1 MSKLTI
7 TMFMIAFFALPAVG
21 GTIDNTQILLN
32 NLGYNAGVVDGISG
46 SKTRNALGDFYKK
59 NGSEYDGTLDDN
71 EVKELTQAL
80 LKGSFLAQSS
90 EFRQIS
96 FLPDSEQVLAAHKKN
111 FCNFK
116 TADAEINLTVDR
128 LSDLFRTDDFSC
140 FRQPMKSKLSADEK
154 QHMENFNNIVD
165 TMQNYHAHY
174 WAYPNSK
181 NANLLIQKWMLA
193 FENDFA
199 TDSQCESDSAL
210 FHKHALLSLMY
221 SYLSLRENN
230 HLSSED
236 DKIFQSEITKR
247 FFELKRDKRWS
258 LLENSR
264 DTKTKRLLN
273 NKSAVLAQIRTLY
286 GFLFNDLDEF
296 LIGLHYHNIT
306 LDDMKE
312 DGALWRE
319 AQRGRFAWRY
329 YVHALSSMVETA
341 NIYHRLGYEGIW
353 DYQSLKT
360 GKSLNDA
367 IDFYVSALDQPSKMW
382 RYSKANLGSA
392 EFYELGDYRDLKRR
406 DRFKE
411 DNRENKWFFT
421 YRSHFPNAQAV
432 QSYADFAK
440 IVDEIRSDRSQFQ
453 GYNSQC
459 ISIKPD
465 PSEISQKP
473 FERYSASA
481 GLYQLN
487 SVLRDVD
494 LTSNKIE
501 LEEIQSNTASLGGDI
516 RFSIDGR
523 TYGMWMDIRLEQS
536 NEQDGEV
543 DIAFLMEKDG
553 DPPLK
558 NLYKNFLAAREAC
571 GVFEDWSDRSL
582 VISIRTMNKAKL
594 EQQDCYLSKIKYS
607 AIKEHYH
614 SLLKLA
620 QASHHLLTKILE
632 KKDLHQFASF
642 APKFDPKMAT
652 VSVPLLK
659 YDRSKQSMLTKLNCL
674 KSAQLEAG
682 QSDVLTEEEIEL
694 LSTAFEGD
702 DRDKNKNKLIKAGLS
717 PETVKIQKKYLLR
730 LVNFTGS
737 TEAFCEKPIR

>member
-1 MSKLTI
+1 MCI
-7 TMFMIAFFALPAVG
+7 IAFFASTAVG

-46 SKTRNALGDFYKK
+46 SKTRDALGDFYKK
-59 NGSEYDGTLDDN
+59 NGSEYDEKLDEN

-96 FLPDSEQVLAAHKKN
+96 LLPDSEQALAAHKKN

-116 TADAEINLTVDR
+116 TADDEFNLTIDR
-128 LSDLFRTDDFSC
+128 LDDLFRTDDFSC
-140 FRQPMKSKLSADEK
+140 YRQPMQSNLSPDEEM
-154 QHMENFNNIVD
+154 HMLNFRNIVD

-174 WAYPNSK
+174 WAYPNSN
-181 NANLLIQKWMLA
+181 NANLLIQKWMIA
-193 FENDFA
+193 FKNDFA

-210 FHKHALLSLMY
+210 YHKHALLTLMY

-236 DKIFQSEITKR
+236 DKMFQSEITKR
-247 FFELKRDKRWS
+247 FFELKHDKRWS

-273 NKSAVLAQIRTLY
+273 NKSAVLSQIRTLY

-296 LIGLHYHNIT
+296 LVGLHYHNIT
-306 LDDMKE
+306 LDDMNE

-329 YVHALSSMVETA
+329 YAHALSNMVETA
-341 NIYHRLGYEGIW
+341 GIYHRLGYKDIW
-353 DYQSLKT
+353 AYKSVKT
-360 GKSLNDA
+360 GKTLNDA
-367 IDFYVSALDQPSKMW
+367 INFYVSALDQPSMMW
-382 RYSKANLGSA
+382 RYAQANLGSA
-392 EFYELGDYRDLKRR
+392 EFYELGDYRDLNGR
-406 DRFKE
+406 DRFKD
-411 DNRENKWFFT
+411 DNSANKWFFT
-421 YRSHFPNAQAV
+421 YRNHFPNAQAV

-440 IVDEIRSDRSQFQ
+440 IIDEVRSDGSQFQ

-459 ISIKPD
+459 VSIKPD
-465 PSEISQKP
+465 PSGISQKP
-473 FERYSASA
+473 FEMYSANA

-487 SVLRDVD
+487 SVLRDLD

-501 LEEIQSNTASLGGDI
+501 LEEFQSNTASLGGDI

-543 DIAFLMEKDG
+543 DVAFLMEKDG

-558 NLYKNFLAAREAC
+558 KLYENFLAAREAC
-571 GVFEDWSDRSL
+571 GVFDDWSDLSL

-594 EQQDCYLSKIKYS
+594 EQQECYLSEIKNS

-620 QASHHLLTKILE
+620 QTSHHLLTKILE

-642 APKFDPKMAT
+642 VPKFDPKMAT
-652 VSVPLLK
+652 AAVPLLK
-659 YDRSKQSMLTKLNCL
+659 YDRSKQSMLAKLNCL
-674 KSAQLEAG
+674 KTAQLEAG

-702 DRDKNKNKLIKAGLS
+702 DRDKNKNKLTKAGLS
-717 PETVKIQKKYLLR
+717 PETVKTQKKYLLR